1 MNKIGFLTQS
11 DGSSEWKQ
19 GSTRVICNV
28 NGPIEIKIRDE
39 KLNKASVEV
48 LVQPMNGAS
57 ETLERMLSNRISSL
71 LEDAIYLTTYPRTLI
86 QVSIQVVEGNSQDT
100 LAAAINGATLALLDA
115 GISLKYLPSAITC
128 HWKDP
133 LGFSEFKNVT
143 AEEPTEMMSSIINL
157 AYSVSMQEKKLILV
171 ETSGTIPDEEFFL
184 VLSKSPAHVDKITQE
199 MKTLF
204 MNAYNKDLPIG
215 EKKEEEE
222 EDVKMKD

>member
-1 MNKIGFLTQS
+1 MNRIGFLSQS

-86 QVSIQVVEGNSQDT
+86 QVSIQVVEGNSRDT

-115 GISLKYLPSAITC
+115 GISLKYLPCAITC

-133 LGFSEFKNVT
+133 LGLKEAKNVT
-143 AEEPTEMMSSIINL
+143 AEEPTEMMHSIITL
-157 AYSVSMQEKKLILV
+157 AYSVTTGEKKLILV

-184 VLSKSPAHVDKITQE
+184 VLDKSPVHADQITQE

-204 MNAYNKDLPIG
+204 MNAYNREVSVGDNKEQG
-215 EKKEEEE
+215 EDDVEMKE
-222 EDVKMKD
+222 